1 MKITRRGFV
10 KFGIAS
16 GAAIA
21 IGDRLF
27 ANADELGLGGKGVAI
42 DKSKIKGADF
52 DKVVPYTCLVC
63 NVEDGGLAY
72 IKDGRVRKLEGN
84 DKHVSTRGR
93 LCAKGNAGMWHIYD
107 PDRIL
112 YPLKRAGKRG
122 EGKWKRIS

>member
-21 IGDRLF
+21 IGDSLF
-27 ANADELGLGGKGVAI
+27 ANADELGLGGKGIAV

-63 NVEDGGLAY
+63 NIEDGGLAY

-84 DKHVSTRGR
+84 DKHVS
-93 LCAKGNAGMWHIYD
+93 
-107 PDRIL
+107 
-112 YPLKRAGKRG
+112 
-122 EGKWKRIS
+122 

>member
-72 IKDGRVRKLEGN
+72 IKRRKGQKAWREMT
-84 DKHVSTRGR
+84 STY
-93 LCAKGNAGMWHIYD
+93 LQ
-107 PDRIL
+107 
-112 YPLKRAGKRG
+112 G
-122 EGKWKRIS
+122 EGSAQKAMQACGISMTQTGYSIH

>member
-21 IGDRLF
+21 IGDSLF
-27 ANADELGLGGKGVAI
+27 ANADELGLGGKGIAV

-63 NVEDGGLAY
+63 NIEDGGLAY

-112 YPLKRAGKRG
+112 YP
-122 EGKWKRIS
+122 